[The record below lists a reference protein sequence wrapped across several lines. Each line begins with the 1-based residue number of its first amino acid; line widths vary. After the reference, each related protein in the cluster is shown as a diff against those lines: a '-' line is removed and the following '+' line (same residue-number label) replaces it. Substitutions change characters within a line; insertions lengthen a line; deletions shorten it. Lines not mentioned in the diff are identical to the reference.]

1 MDQSDVNLAKVIN
14 GFVLAIFFAML
25 ILVYVLFFSI

>member
-25 ILVYVLFFSI
+25 ILVYVLFFNI